1 MQPHNNK
8 LCTKCILPD
17 SFPGI
22 NFDVA
27 GVCNF
32 CRSAPPPQDLAKIR
46 GKLTAQMVEAIEAA
60 KATSPE
66 NYDCVVA
73 FSGGKDSS
81 YTLSL
86 LVTEYKLKC
95 LAITID
101 NGFVADQA
109 IANCKAVTTALGV
122 DFMFF
127 TPAPTFM
134 NNMYKASALQSE
146 EIHSKSALTR
156 ASSIC
161 NSCISLI
168 NTYMIKVSLQ
178 QRIPLIAGGYI
189 GGQVPKDGAVMQ
201 IDLDMQQR
209 LSQSKLEK
217 FSKAFGPR
225 TNDYFAIPERYMK
238 DKIKITL
245 LNPMLTLAVTEDQII
260 ERISQF
266 GWKKTTNTGAHST
279 NCRLNDLGIA
289 LHLKQNGFHPY
300 AAEVSDQIR
309 AGTMTRETALKK
321 VGENPQFADLVWQA
335 NKIGIGNAA

>member
-1 MQPHNNK
+1 MKLHDHK

-22 NFDVA
+22 KFDDA
-27 GVCNF
+27 GLCNF
-32 CRSAPPPQDLAKIR
+32 CRSTPPPQDLAKIR
-46 GKLTAQMVEAIEAA
+46 GKLTAQMEQAIENA
-60 KATSPE
+60 KATASE
-66 NYDCVVA
+66 SYDCVVA

-86 LVTEYKLKC
+86 LTNEYKLKC
-95 LAITID
+95 LAVTVD
-101 NGFVADQA
+101 NGFMAEQA
-109 IANCKAVTTALGV
+109 VANCKAVTTALGV
-122 DFMFF
+122 DFMLF
-127 TPAPTFM
+127 TPSPTFM
-134 NNMYKASALQSE
+134 NNMYKASALKSD
-146 EIHSKSALTR
+146 EIHSKSALTK

-168 NTYMIKVSLQ
+168 NIYMIKVSLQ

-201 IDLDMQQR
+201 IDLDMQQK
-209 LSQSKLEK
+209 LSQSKLAK

-225 TNDYFAIPERYMK
+225 TNEYFAIPERYMK
-238 DKIKITL
+238 DKITITL
-245 LNPMLTLAVTEDQII
+245 LNPMLTLAVTEDQIV
-260 ERISQF
+260 ERISQH
-266 GWKKTTNTGAHST
+266 GWKRTANTGAHSS

-309 AGTMTRETALKK
+309 AGTMSRETALKK
-321 VGENPQFADLVWQA
+321 VSENPQFADMVWQA
-335 NKIGIGNAA
+335 NKIGIKDAA